1 MQFKNIF
8 IYQLPDTIDLTPE
21 TLEAALALKPLQPCT
36 GLDKQ
41 TRGWVP
47 CRAGGTLVH
56 AAGEHMLFTLGTEQK
71 KLPISYIN
79 RMAKERIAGIEE
91 QQGYKVGRKEAKDI
105 KEAIADEL
113 LPNAFPVQRSTS
125 VWLDMA
131 NKRLIVDAGSSS
143 KAEEVLEFLNKTM
156 DALPASLLKT
166 DISPSTAMTNWLI
179 GDNVASGFTI
189 DRELVLRSGGESKS
203 TVRYANHT
211 LEGEVIMAYIA
222 EGKRATRLGM
232 TWNDRISFIFTEEM
246 QIKRIEFLEI
256 IKEEATTQ
264 ADNAD
269 ELFELDFV
277 LMTGELS
284 KMLNDL
290 LAALKE

>member
-1 MQFKNIF
+1 
-8 IYQLPDTIDLTPE
+8 
-21 TLEAALALKPLQPCT
+21 
-36 GLDKQ
+36 
-41 TRGWVP
+41 
-47 CRAGGTLVH
+47 
-56 AAGEHMLFTLGTEQK
+56 
-71 KLPISYIN
+71 
-79 RMAKERIAGIEE
+79 
-91 QQGYKVGRKEAKDI
+91 
-105 KEAIADEL
+105 
-113 LPNAFPVQRSTS
+113 
-125 VWLDMA
+125 
-131 NKRLIVDAGSSS
+131 
-143 KAEEVLEFLNKTM
+143 
-156 DALPASLLKT
+156 
-166 DISPSTAMTNWLI
+166 
-179 GDNVASGFTI
+179 
-189 DRELVLRSGGESKS
+189 LVLRSGGESKS